1 MEVLTAEE
9 GQRLEPSVTPQL
21 VGALLWGD
29 DAHVRNPRLVRAL
42 ALAATQGNATFL
54 PHSPVLS
61 LRLKEGRVEAE
72 VGNEQVSAGA
82 LVIAAGCWSNFIG
95 MMLGTDLPVAP
106 ARGQIVLLETIRA
119 RLHHIV
125 EWDDFYLVPRR
136 DGKVLVG
143 ATVEFVGY
151 DKRVTAEGITTLLRA
166 ALTAVPS
173 LAQTTFVTA

>member
-1 MEVLTAEE
+1 
-9 GQRLEPSVTPQL
+9 
-21 VGALLWGD
+21 
-29 DAHVRNPRLVRAL
+29 
-42 ALAATQGNATFL
+42 
-54 PHSPVLS
+54 
-61 LRLKEGRVEAE
+61 
-72 VGNEQVSAGA
+72 
-82 LVIAAGCWSNFIG
+82 
-95 MMLGTDLPVAP
+95 MLGTDLPVAP

-173 LAQTTFVTA
+173 LAQATFVTAWAGLRPYAERPLFDLVPNSTNAFVATGHFRVGIQLAPATAVALRDLLLTGRSDWLTPLA